1 MKLKKGSP
9 EAKKFMAKLR
19 AKKGKSDLSGW
30 AKGNTRMIEMDEKPF
45 KKLKNVRVKRTKD
58 GVFNKFKVIP
68 NMEQF
73 IRDKRSSL
81 NGDIGK
87 LFDTSTINNL
97 DDLKRQYYQLAK
109 QYHPDSGGTTAQF
122 QELQKVYEAHF
133 NILLKGGNL
142 TKEQETN
149 EIVIDEAIRNIID
162 NLINLDG
169 LTIEIIGKWLWVGG
183 NTKPLRVILKS
194 VGLEFIF
201 KGTGASKEGF
211 WVYKGTDSKSRGKM
225 SIEDIRK
232 AYGSTIVKG
241 KYGKKLSG
249 VKVFFDKDKVTQA
262 FKKLITGLN
271 KRYK

>member
-9 EAKKFMAKLR
+9 EAKRFMAQIR
-19 AKKGKSDLSGW
+19 AKKGSTIKTNISGW

-58 GVFNKFKVIP
+58 GLFNKFKVIP

-109 QYHPDSGGTTAQF
+109 QYHPDSGGSTQQF
-122 QELQKVYEAHF
+122 QDLQKVYESHF
-133 NILLKGGNL
+133 NTLLKGGNL
-142 TKEQETN
+142 TKEQESN
-149 EIVIDEAIRNIID
+149 EIEIDIAIRDIID
-162 NLINLDG
+162 NLINLEG
-169 LTIEIIGKWLWVGG
+169 LTIEVIGKWLWVGG
-183 NTKPLRVILKS
+183 NTFPLKTILKN
-194 VGLEFIF
+194 VGLSFIK
-201 KGTGASKEGF
+201 KGADAY
-211 WVYKGTDSKSRGKM
+211 WVYKGIDSKSRGKM
-225 SIEDIRK
+225 TMEDIRK
-232 AYGSTIVKG
+232 SYGSTIVKG

-249 VKVFFDKDKVTQA
+249 VKVSFDKDKVTQA
-262 FKKLITGLN
+262 FKRLLTGLN